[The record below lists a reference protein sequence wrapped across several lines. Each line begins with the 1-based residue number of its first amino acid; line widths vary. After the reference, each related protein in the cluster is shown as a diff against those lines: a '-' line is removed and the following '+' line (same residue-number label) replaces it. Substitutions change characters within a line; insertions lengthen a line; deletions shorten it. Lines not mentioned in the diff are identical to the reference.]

1 MAEPPPP
8 AHIVS
13 EADNGSAIRLLHGE
27 AVTVVLDERPTTGFR
42 WRIARAPLCCDISQD
57 DFEAPAAGAPPGAAG
72 KHSWRLLAIRPG
84 SGPFEVR
91 LAPIPGRG
99 GKVARTFTV
108 NLTAS
113 D

>member
-1 MAEPPPP
+1 MAEPPS

-13 EADNGSAIRLLHGE
+13 EADNGAALRLARGE
-27 AVTVVLDERPTTGFR
+27 AVTVILEERPTTGFR
-42 WRIARAPLCCDISQD
+42 WKIARAPVCCDISD
-57 DFEAPAAGAPPGAAG
+57 DAFEAPAADAPPGAPG
-72 KHSWRLLAIRPG
+72 RHSWRLKATKPG

-91 LAPIPGRG
+91 LAPLPGRG
-99 GKVARTFTV
+99 GKVARSFTV